1 MSYIVPTT
9 IGTRSARA
17 HNSTSNM
24 ATSKSFFGM
33 RRGSTK
39 DHTFSTYRG
48 MQVTKSRV
56 TRVANPQTEFQMR
69 QRLHLVQVA
78 NAATKLKGLI
88 DHSFEGVAYGQ
99 ACIGRFRTLN
109 LQKNSLEV
117 VSYVPKDFGDCG
129 VANFMV
135 AKGSLP
141 EIATSFPTADAKS
154 NAQMSLDMAPTEQSF
169 DATLKNW
176 MRLNGLVE
184 GDQLTFLAGFQTG
197 TMLEIHG
204 IEAYSHAFAISRLE
218 LKFDADGSLILNKDG
233 VNMDWLSTRTPQE
246 GSQSVKE
253 WSLVNGYF
261 GFKISTD
268 AGGDGTSTLKFTG
281 ANYAEKDGYAFDM
294 AAVIHSRLDNGVWR
308 RSLAVMATKVVS
320 DYRITFEE
328 ALPSYMK
335 ASAAASSNK
344 YLNRGAQKTG
354 IIGNQ

>member
-1 MSYIVPTT
+1 
-9 IGTRSARA
+9 
-17 HNSTSNM
+17 
-24 ATSKSFFGM
+24 M

-48 MQVTKSRV
+48 QQITKSRV
-56 TRVANPQTEFQMR
+56 TQVANPQSQFQMR

-88 DHSFEGVAYGQ
+88 DHSFEGVPYGQ
-99 ACIGRFRTLN
+99 ASISRFRSLN

-117 VSYVPKDFGDCG
+117 VSYVPKNFGDCG

-141 EIATSFPTADAKS
+141 EIATSFASQAAKG
-154 NAQMSLDMAPTEQSF
+154 NAKMSLDLTPTEQNF
-169 DATLKNW
+169 DATLRKW
-176 MRLNGLVE
+176 MRINGLVE

-233 VNMDWLSTRTPQE
+233 INMDWKSVRTPQD
-246 GSQSVKE
+246 SSSTVKA
-253 WSLVNGYF
+253 WGFRNDYF
-261 GFKISTD
+261 EFDISSD
-268 AGGDGTSTLKFTG
+268 AGGNGGTILVFTG
-281 ANYAEKDGYAFDM
+281 AGYGEKEGYAFDM
-294 AAVIHSRLDNGVWR
+294 AAVIHSRLDNNVWR
-308 RSLAVMATKVVS
+308 RSLSVMATKVVS

-328 ALPSYMK
+328 AFPSYMK

-344 YLNRGAQKTG
+344 YLNLGDQKTG

>member
-1 MSYIVPTT
+1 
-9 IGTRSARA
+9 
-17 HNSTSNM
+17 
-24 ATSKSFFGM
+24 M

-39 DHTFSTYRG
+39 DLTFSTYRG
-48 MQVTKSRV
+48 KQVTKSRV
-56 TRVANPQTEFQMR
+56 SQVANPQSQFQMR

-88 DHSFEGVAYGQ
+88 DHSFEGVPYGQ
-99 ACIGRFRTLN
+99 ASISRFRSLN
-109 LQKNSLEV
+109 LQKNLLEV

-141 EIATSFPTADAKS
+141 EIYTGFANNEAKG
-154 NAQMSLDMAPTEQSF
+154 NARMSLNLTPTEQSF
-169 DATLKNW
+169 DATMKNW
-176 MRLNGLVE
+176 MSINGLIE

-197 TMLEIHG
+197 TILEIHG
-204 IEAYSHAFAISRLE
+204 VEAYSHAFAISRLE
-218 LKFDADGSLILNKDG
+218 LKFNADGSLILNKDG
-233 VNMDWLSTRTPQE
+233 INMGWKSVRTPQE
-246 GSQSVKE
+246 SSTTAQSWGIK
-253 WSLVNGYF
+253 NDYF
-261 GFKISTD
+261 EFDISSS
-268 AGGDGTSTLKFTG
+268 AGGDGGTILVFSG
-281 ANYAEKDGYAFDM
+281 AGYAEKDGYAFDM
-294 AAVIHSRLDNGVWR
+294 SAAIHSRLDNGVWR

>member
-1 MSYIVPTT
+1 
-9 IGTRSARA
+9 
-17 HNSTSNM
+17 
-24 ATSKSFFGM
+24 M

-48 MQVTKSRV
+48 KQVTKSRV
-56 TRVANPQTEFQMR
+56 TQVSNPQSQFQMR

-88 DHSFEGVAYGQ
+88 DHSFEGVPYGQ
-99 ACIGRFRTLN
+99 ASISRFRSLN
-109 LQKNSLEV
+109 LQKNLLEA

-129 VANFMV
+129 VANFIV

-141 EIATSFPTADAKS
+141 QIRTAFSSNEASATAVMELNLAPSEESFAK
-154 NAQMSLDMAPTEQSF
+154 N
-169 DATLKNW
+169 LKTW
-176 MRLNGLVE
+176 MKANGLVE

-197 TMLEIHG
+197 SFMEIHG

-218 LKFDADGSLILNKDG
+218 LKFDETGALIIKPNGINSGWSSNGAVDSGSNK
-233 VNMDWLSTRTPQE
+233 S
-246 GSQSVKE
+246 
-253 WSLVNGYF
+253 WSLENEYF
-261 GFKISTD
+261 SFKIS
-268 AGGDGTSTLKFTG
+268 ASSGGDGGTELKFKG
-281 ANYAEKDGYAFDM
+281 AGYAEKDGYVFDM
-294 AAVIHSRLDNGVWR
+294 AAVILSRLDNGVWR

-344 YLNRGAQKTG
+344 YLNLGAQKTG

>member
-1 MSYIVPTT
+1 
-9 IGTRSARA
+9 
-17 HNSTSNM
+17 
-24 ATSKSFFGM
+24 M

-56 TRVANPQTEFQMR
+56 TQVANPQTSFQMR

-99 ACIGRFRTLN
+99 ASIGRFRTLN

-141 EIATSFPTADAKS
+141 EITTSFPTAEAKS
-154 NAQMSLDMAPTEQSF
+154 NAQMSLNLTPTEQAF

-176 MRLNGLVE
+176 MRLNNLVE

-218 LKFDADGSLILNKDG
+218 LKFDANGALILDKDG
-233 VNMDWLSTRTPQE
+233 VNMGWKSVRTSQE
-246 GSQSVKE
+246 GGATVKKWAIE
-253 WSLVNGYF
+253 NDYF
-261 GFKISTD
+261 GFDISSD
-268 AGGDGTSTLKFTG
+268 AGGDGGSTLIFGG
-281 ANYAEKDGYAFDM
+281 AGYAEKEGYAFDM
-294 AAVIHSRLDNGVWR
+294 ASVIHSRLDNGVWR

-328 ALPSYMK
+328 ALPTYMK
-335 ASAAASSNK
+335 ASSAASSNK

>member
-1 MSYIVPTT
+1 
-9 IGTRSARA
+9 
-17 HNSTSNM
+17 
-24 ATSKSFFGM
+24 M

-56 TRVANPQTEFQMR
+56 TRVANPQTQFQMR

-78 NAATKLKGLI
+78 NAATKLKGLV
-88 DHSFEGVAYGQ
+88 DHSFEGVQYGQ
-99 ACIGRFRTLN
+99 ASIGRFRTLN

-129 VANFMV
+129 VANFIV

-141 EIATSFPTADAKS
+141 QIVTVFNS
-154 NAQMSLDMAPTEQSF
+154 NEASAAALMSLNLAPAEESF
-169 DATLKNW
+169 DTNLKTW
-176 MRLNGLVE
+176 MKANGFVE
-184 GDQLTFLAGFQTG
+184 GDQLTFLAGFRPISFS
-197 TMLEIHG
+197 EIHG
-204 IEAYSHAFAISRLE
+204 IEALAHAFAISRLE
-218 LKFDADGSLILNKDG
+218 LKFNAEGKLIVDPNG
-233 VNMDWLSTRTPQE
+233 INAGW
-246 GSQSVKE
+246 QSKGDVSNNWTLE
-253 WSLVNGYF
+253 NEYF
-261 GFKISTD
+261 SFKISAN
-268 AGGDGTSTLKFTG
+268 AGGDGGTQLNFKG
-281 ANYAEKDGYAFDM
+281 AGYAERDGYAFDM

-328 ALPSYMK
+328 ALPSYIK
-335 ASAAASSNK
+335 ASAAASSSK

>member
-1 MSYIVPTT
+1 
-9 IGTRSARA
+9 
-17 HNSTSNM
+17 
-24 ATSKSFFGM
+24 M

-48 MQVTKSRV
+48 QQVTKSRV
-56 TRVANPQTEFQMR
+56 THVANPQTQFQMR
-69 QRLHLVQVA
+69 QRMHLVQVA

-88 DHSFEGVAYGQ
+88 DHSFEGVPYGQ
-99 ACIGRFRTLN
+99 ASISRFRSLN
-109 LQKNSLEV
+109 LQKNLLEP

-129 VANFMV
+129 VASFMV

-154 NAQMSLDMAPTEQSF
+154 NAKISLNMTPTEQTF

-176 MRLNGLVE
+176 MHLNGLVE

-218 LKFDADGSLILNKDG
+218 LKFDANGALVLNKDG
-233 VNMDWLSTRTPQE
+233 INMGWESRSSTE
-246 GSQSVKE
+246 QSSSTVKKWALE
-253 WSLVNGYF
+253 NEYF
-261 GFKISTD
+261 AFEISSD
-268 AGGDGTSTLKFTG
+268 AGGDGGTTLLFAG
-281 ANYAEKDGYAFDM
+281 AGYAEKEGYAFDM
-294 AAVIHSRLDNGVWR
+294 AATIHSRLDNGVWR

-335 ASAAASSNK
+335 ASSAASSNK
-344 YLNRGAQKTG
+344 YLNLGTQKTG

>member
-1 MSYIVPTT
+1 
-9 IGTRSARA
+9 
-17 HNSTSNM
+17 
-24 ATSKSFFGM
+24 M

-48 MQVTKSRV
+48 QQVTKSRV
-56 TRVANPQTEFQMR
+56 TRVANPQTQFQMR

-88 DHSFEGVAYGQ
+88 DHSFEGVSYGQ
-99 ACIGRFRTLN
+99 ASISRFRALN
-109 LQKNSLEV
+109 LQKNFLEV
-117 VSYVPKDFGDCG
+117 ISYVPKDLGDCG

-141 EIATSFPTADAKS
+141 QITTGFYSNEASAGAK
-154 NAQMSLDMAPTEQSF
+154 MSLDLAPSEESF
-169 DATLKNW
+169 DTNLKTW
-176 MRLNGLVE
+176 MKANGFVE

-197 TMLEIHG
+197 SV
-204 IEAYSHAFAISRLE
+204 IELQGVEAFYHAFAISRLE
-218 LKFDADGSLILNKDG
+218 LKFNAEGALIIDPSGINAGWQSKGTVDSGTNK
-233 VNMDWLSTRTPQE
+233 S
-246 GSQSVKE
+246 
-253 WSLVNGYF
+253 WSLENEYF
-261 GFKISTD
+261 SFKIS
-268 AGGDGTSTLKFTG
+268 ASSGGDGGTSLNFKG
-281 ANYAEKDGYAFDM
+281 AGYADRDGYAFDM

-335 ASAAASSNK
+335 ASSAASSNK
-344 YLNRGAQKTG
+344 YLNLGDQKTG

>member
-1 MSYIVPTT
+1 
-9 IGTRSARA
+9 
-17 HNSTSNM
+17 
-24 ATSKSFFGM
+24 M

-39 DHTFSTYRG
+39 DLTFSTYRG
-48 MQVTKSRV
+48 KQVTKSRV
-56 TRVANPQTEFQMR
+56 TRVANPQSQFQMR

-88 DHSFEGVAYGQ
+88 DHSFEGVPYGQ
-99 ACIGRFRTLN
+99 ASISRFRSLN
-109 LQKNSLEV
+109 LQKNLLEV

-129 VANFMV
+129 VASFMV

-141 EIATSFPTADAKS
+141 EIATSFTSAEAKS
-154 NAQMSLDMAPTEQSF
+154 DAQMSLSLTPSEQTF
-169 DATLKNW
+169 DATLKTW
-176 MRLNGLVE
+176 MRLNGIVE
-184 GDQLTFLAGFQTG
+184 GDQLTFLSGFQTG

-218 LKFDADGSLILNKDG
+218 LKFDADGALILNKDG
-233 VNMDWLSTRTPQE
+233 INMGWESTRVPQE
-246 GSQSVKE
+246 SSSTVKQWILE
-253 WSLVNGYF
+253 NEYF
-261 GFKISTD
+261 SFQISTD
-268 AGGDGTSTLKFTG
+268 SGGDGGTTLKFSG
-281 ANYAEKDGYAFDM
+281 AGYAEKVGYAFDM

-344 YLNRGAQKTG
+344 YLNLGAQKTG

>member
-1 MSYIVPTT
+1 
-9 IGTRSARA
+9 
-17 HNSTSNM
+17 
-24 ATSKSFFGM
+24 M

-39 DHTFSTYRG
+39 DLTFSTYRG
-48 MQVTKSRV
+48 QQVTKSRV
-56 TRVANPQTEFQMR
+56 TQVANPQSQFQMR

-88 DHSFEGVAYGQ
+88 DHSFEGIPYGQ
-99 ACIGRFRTLN
+99 ASISRFRSLN
-109 LQKNSLEV
+109 LQKNLLEP

-141 EIATSFPTADAKS
+141 EIATGFAANGAKG
-154 NAQMSLDMAPTEQSF
+154 NAKMSLDLTPTEQNF
-169 DATLKNW
+169 DATLKKW

-197 TMLEIHG
+197 TMLEMHG

-233 VNMDWLSTRTPQE
+233 INMDWKSTRTPQE
-246 GSQSVKE
+246 DSGTAQSWGLK
-253 WSLVNGYF
+253 NDYF
-261 GFKISTD
+261 DFDISSN
-268 AGGDGTSTLKFTG
+268 AGGDGGTVFVFSG
-281 ANYAEKDGYAFDM
+281 AGYAEKEGYAFDM

-308 RSLAVMATKVVS
+308 RSLAVMATKIVS

-328 ALPSYMK
+328 ALPTYMK
-335 ASAAASSNK
+335 ANAAASSNK

>member
-1 MSYIVPTT
+1 
-9 IGTRSARA
+9 
-17 HNSTSNM
+17 
-24 ATSKSFFGM
+24 M

-39 DHTFSTYRG
+39 DLTFSTYRG
-48 MQVTKSRV
+48 KQVTKSRV
-56 TRVANPQTEFQMR
+56 AKVSNPQTSFQMR

-88 DHSFEGVAYGQ
+88 DHSFEGVPYGQ
-99 ACIGRFRTLN
+99 ASIGRFRTLN

-129 VANFMV
+129 VASFMV

-141 EIATSFPTADAKS
+141 EIATSFADNEAKG
-154 NAQMSLDMAPTEQSF
+154 NAKMSLNLTPTEQSF

-176 MRLNGLVE
+176 MHLNGLVE

-233 VNMDWLSTRTPQE
+233 INMGWKSVRTP
-246 GSQSVKE
+246 KE
-253 WSLVNGYF
+253 SSTTAQAWGIGNEYF
-261 GFKISTD
+261 DFDISSN
-268 AGGDGTSTLKFTG
+268 AGGDGGTILGFSG
-281 ANYAEKDGYAFDM
+281 AGYDEKDGYAFDM
-294 AAVIHSRLDNGVWR
+294 AATIHSRLDNGVWR

-328 ALPSYMK
+328 ALPTYMK
-335 ASAAASSNK
+335 ASSAASSNK

>member
-1 MSYIVPTT
+1 
-9 IGTRSARA
+9 
-17 HNSTSNM
+17 
-24 ATSKSFFGM
+24 M

-56 TRVANPQTEFQMR
+56 TKVANPQTEFQMR

-99 ACIGRFRTLN
+99 ASIGRFRTLN

-141 EIATSFPTADAKS
+141 EIATSFTTADAKS
-154 NAQMSLDMAPTEQSF
+154 NAQMSLNMTPTEQTF
-169 DATLKNW
+169 DATIKNW
-176 MRLNGLVE
+176 MRLNNLVE

-218 LKFDADGSLILNKDG
+218 LKFDANGALILNKDG
-233 VNMDWLSTRTPQE
+233 INMGWESVRTPQE
-246 GSQSVKE
+246 SGQTVKAWSV
-253 WSLVNGYF
+253 SNDYF
-261 GFKISTD
+261 EFKISSD
-268 AGGDGTSTLKFTG
+268 AGGDGGTTLLFSG
-281 ANYAEKDGYAFDM
+281 AGYAGKDGYAFDM
-294 AAVIHSRLDNGVWR
+294 AATIHSRLDNGVWR

-335 ASAAASSNK
+335 ASSAASSNK
-344 YLNRGAQKTG
+344 YLNLGAQKTG

>member
-1 MSYIVPTT
+1 
-9 IGTRSARA
+9 
-17 HNSTSNM
+17 
-24 ATSKSFFGM
+24 M

-56 TRVANPQTEFQMR
+56 TRVANPQTSFQMR

-99 ACIGRFRTLN
+99 ASIGRFRTLN

-141 EIATSFPTADAKS
+141 EITTSFPTAEAKS
-154 NAQMSLDMAPTEQSF
+154 NAQMSLNLTPTEQAF

-176 MRLNGLVE
+176 MRLNNLVE

-218 LKFDADGSLILNKDG
+218 LKFDANGALILDKDG
-233 VNMDWLSTRTPQE
+233 VNMGWKSVRTSQE
-246 GSQSVKE
+246 GGATVKKWAIE
-253 WSLVNGYF
+253 NDYF
-261 GFKISTD
+261 AFDISSD
-268 AGGDGTSTLKFTG
+268 AGGDGGSTLIFGG
-281 ANYAEKDGYAFDM
+281 AGYAEKDGYAFDM
-294 AAVIHSRLDNGVWR
+294 AATIHSRLDNGVWR

-328 ALPSYMK
+328 ALPTYMK
-335 ASAAASSNK
+335 ASSAASSNK

>member
-1 MSYIVPTT
+1 
-9 IGTRSARA
+9 
-17 HNSTSNM
+17 
-24 ATSKSFFGM
+24 M

-56 TRVANPQTEFQMR
+56 TKVANPQTQFQMR

-78 NAATKLKGLI
+78 NAATKLRGLI
-88 DHSFEGVAYGQ
+88 DHSFEGVPYGQ
-99 ACIGRFRTLN
+99 ASIGRFRAMN
-109 LQKNSLEV
+109 LQKNLLEV
-117 VSYVPKDFGDCG
+117 ISYVPKDFGDCG

-141 EIATSFPTADAKS
+141 EIATGFANNDAKG
-154 NAQMSLDMAPTEQSF
+154 NAKMSLDLTPTEQDF
-169 DATLKNW
+169 DATLKKW

-204 IEAYSHAFAISRLE
+204 IEAFSHAFAISRLE

-233 VNMDWLSTRTPQE
+233 INMGWKSVRTPQE
-246 GSQSVKE
+246 GSSTVQTWGLK
-253 WSLVNGYF
+253 NDYF
-261 GFKISTD
+261 EFDISSN
-268 AGGDGTSTLKFTG
+268 AGGDGGTIVIFSG
-281 ANYAEKDGYAFDM
+281 AGYAEKEGYAFDM

-328 ALPSYMK
+328 ALPTYMK

-344 YLNRGAQKTG
+344 YLNLGAQKTG

>member
-1 MSYIVPTT
+1 
-9 IGTRSARA
+9 
-17 HNSTSNM
+17 
-24 ATSKSFFGM
+24 M

-48 MQVTKSRV
+48 QQVTKSRV
-56 TRVANPQTEFQMR
+56 TQVSNPQTQFQMR

-99 ACIGRFRTLN
+99 ASIGRFRTLN

-141 EIATSFPTADAKS
+141 EIATSFPTADANS
-154 NAQMSLDMAPTEQSF
+154 NAQMSLSLTPTEQTF

-176 MRLNGLVE
+176 MRENGLIE

-204 IEAYSHAFAISRLE
+204 VEAYSHAFAISRLE
-218 LKFDADGSLILNKDG
+218 LKFDTDGALILNKDG
-233 VNMDWLSTRTPQE
+233 VNMGWKSQRTPQE
-246 GSQSVKE
+246 SSTAANK
-253 WSLVNGYF
+253 WSLLNDYF
-261 GFKISTD
+261 SFDISSE
-268 AGGDGTSTLKFTG
+268 AGSDDGTALKFGG
-281 ANYAEKDGYAFDM
+281 AGYAAKEGYAFDM
-294 AAVIHSRLDNGVWR
+294 AATIHSRLDNGVWR

>member
-1 MSYIVPTT
+1 
-9 IGTRSARA
+9 
-17 HNSTSNM
+17 
-24 ATSKSFFGM
+24 M

-39 DHTFSTYRG
+39 DLTFSTYRG
-48 MQVTKSRV
+48 KQVTKSRV
-56 TRVANPQTEFQMR
+56 SQVANPQSQFQMR

-88 DHSFEGVAYGQ
+88 DHSFEGVPYGQ
-99 ACIGRFRTLN
+99 ASISRFRSLN
-109 LQKNSLEV
+109 LQKNLLEV

-141 EIATSFPTADAKS
+141 EIYTGFATNEAKG
-154 NAQMSLDMAPTEQSF
+154 NARMSLNLTPTEQSF
-169 DATLKNW
+169 DATMKNW
-176 MRLNGLVE
+176 MSINGLIE

-197 TMLEIHG
+197 TILEIHG
-204 IEAYSHAFAISRLE
+204 VEAYSHAFAISRLE
-218 LKFDADGSLILNKDG
+218 LKFNADGSLILNKDG
-233 VNMDWLSTRTPQE
+233 INMGWKSVRTPQE
-246 GSQSVKE
+246 SSTTAQSWGIK
-253 WSLVNGYF
+253 NDYF
-261 GFKISTD
+261 EFDISSS
-268 AGGDGTSTLKFTG
+268 AGGDGGTILVFSG
-281 ANYAEKDGYAFDM
+281 AGYAEKDGYAFDM
-294 AAVIHSRLDNGVWR
+294 SAAIHSRLDNGVWR

>member
-1 MSYIVPTT
+1 
-9 IGTRSARA
+9 
-17 HNSTSNM
+17 
-24 ATSKSFFGM
+24 M

-48 MQVTKSRV
+48 KQVTKSRV
-56 TRVANPQTEFQMR
+56 TQVSNPQSQFQMR

-88 DHSFEGVAYGQ
+88 DHSFEGVPYGQ
-99 ACIGRFRTLN
+99 ASISRFRSLN
-109 LQKNSLEV
+109 LQKNLLEV

-129 VANFMV
+129 VASFMV

-141 EIATSFPTADAKS
+141 EITTSFPTADAKS

-169 DATLKNW
+169 DATIKNW

-218 LKFDADGSLILNKDG
+218 LKFDANGSLILNKDG

-281 ANYAEKDGYAFDM
+281 ANYAEKDGFAFDM
-294 AAVIHSRLDNGVWR
+294 AAVILSRLDNNVWR
-308 RSLAVMATKVVS
+308 RSLSVMATKVVN

-328 ALPSYMK
+328 ALPTYMK

-344 YLNRGAQKTG
+344 YLNKGAQKTG

>member
-1 MSYIVPTT
+1 
-9 IGTRSARA
+9 
-17 HNSTSNM
+17 M
-24 ATSKSFFGM
+24 ATSKSFFGI

-56 TRVANPQTEFQMR
+56 TKVSNPQTQFQMR

-88 DHSFEGVAYGQ
+88 DHSFEGVPYGQ
-99 ACIGRFRTLN
+99 ASIGRFRTLN

-117 VSYVPKDFGDCG
+117 INYVPKDFGDCG

-141 EIATSFPTADAKS
+141 EIATSFATNTAKGNAK
-154 NAQMSLDMAPTEQSF
+154 MSLDLTPTEQSF

-218 LKFDADGSLILNKDG
+218 LKFDANGSLVLNKDG
-233 VNMDWLSTRTPQE
+233 INMNWESVRTPQE
-246 GSQSVKE
+246 SSQTAGSWGLK
-253 WSLVNGYF
+253 NDYF
-261 GFKISTD
+261 DFDISTN
-268 AGGDGTSTLKFTG
+268 AGGDGGTTFGFSG
-281 ANYAEKDGYAFDM
+281 AGYAEKNGYAFDM

-308 RSLAVMATKVVS
+308 RSLAIMATKAVN

-335 ASAAASSNK
+335 ANSAASSNK

>member
-1 MSYIVPTT
+1 
-9 IGTRSARA
+9 
-17 HNSTSNM
+17 
-24 ATSKSFFGM
+24 M

-39 DHTFSTYRG
+39 DLTFSTYRG

-56 TRVANPQTEFQMR
+56 TQVANPQSQFQMR

-78 NAATKLKGLI
+78 NAATKLKGLV
-88 DHSFEGVAYGQ
+88 DHSFEGVPYGQ
-99 ACIGRFRTLN
+99 ASISRFRSLN
-109 LQKNSLEV
+109 LQKNLLEV
-117 VSYVPKDFGDCG
+117 VSYVPKEFGDCG

-141 EIATSFPTADAKS
+141 AITTSFTSAEAKS
-154 NAQMSLDMAPTEQSF
+154 DAQMSLNMWPTLQSF
-169 DATLKNW
+169 DITLKKW
-176 MRLNGLVE
+176 MESNGLVE

-204 IEAYSHAFAISRLE
+204 IEAFSHAFAISRLE

-233 VNMDWLSTRTPQE
+233 INMGWGKLRTPQE
-246 GSQSVKE
+246 DSQTAKE
-253 WSLVNGYF
+253 WSVGNDYF
-261 GFKISTD
+261 KFKISSD
-268 AGGDGTSTLKFTG
+268 AGGDGGTTLVFSG
-281 ANYAEKDGYAFDM
+281 AGYAEKDGYAFDM

-344 YLNRGAQKTG
+344 YLNLGAQKTG